1 MFSPLVLYTP
11 FSSQKMESSFK
22 NANWSIFLPC
32 LIQPCPWTFTVTKTK
47 PIVLPYS
54 TRSCLIWLLPISTV
68 SPPTSHPFVQFIS
81 TKLSFSSVP
90 RTCGPSAS
98 ALSAFGSLFPL
109 PDMLFLGLFIVGS
122 SQSRSQLRGSPPRE
136 RSLLLSPLPA
146 RYIYVGI

>member
-1 MFSPLVLYTP
+1 
-11 FSSQKMESSFK
+11 MESSFK

-68 SPPTSHPFVQFIS
+68 SPPTSHPFVQFVS

-122 SQSRSQLRGSPPRE
+122 SQSRSQLRDHLHEREASFFLLFLLDIFIWGFNFSKLYSP
-136 RSLLLSPLPA
+136 
-146 RYIYVGI
+146 IT